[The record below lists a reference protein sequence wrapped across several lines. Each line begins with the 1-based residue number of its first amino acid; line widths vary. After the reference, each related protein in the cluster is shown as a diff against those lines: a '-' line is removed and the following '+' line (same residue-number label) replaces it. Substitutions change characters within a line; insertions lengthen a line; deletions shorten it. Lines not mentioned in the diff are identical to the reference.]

1 MVSIQL
7 KYWILLYFSLI
18 IFSACGEKIHR
29 EKYYGVV
36 PKPNVMELG
45 QGGFD
50 LSRRTKFCLLDK
62 DTLLRYSI
70 ENFNVIIEKSIG
82 EKLDIIVSDKPVNRS
97 INISL
102 DSELE
107 EEAYRLQIRSN
118 RIDIVGG
125 TAKGVFYA
133 LQTMQQL
140 VPSSVLEGKQADRIE
155 LPEIKITDKPYFKY
169 RGAMLDVGRYY
180 FEPEE
185 IKQFIDV
192 LAMHKMNVFHWHLT
206 EDYGWRI
213 EIKKYP
219 NLTKVGS
226 IREKSP
232 YRMERGKPIQFD
244 NKPHGG
250 FYTQEEI
257 RDIVKYAAERF
268 ITIIPEIELPGHA
281 TAALA
286 SYPHLGCKGKD
297 YKVETI
303 WRVTD
308 EAFCV
313 GRESTFE
320 FLDNVFTEVVDLF
333 PSEYVHIGGD
343 ECRKVRWKECP
354 MCQKRIK
361 DEHLKDEIELQSYFV
376 KRVEKILQSK
386 GKKII
391 GWDEILEGGVSPT
404 ATVMS
409 WRGVEGG
416 IEAAKKGN
424 HVIMAPSSYCYL
436 DFYQSKDMLKEPLSI
451 GGYLPIDSVYSF
463 DPLEGLTAEESNYI
477 EGVQANIWTAFM
489 DTTEIVYYMTLPRLA
504 AVAEV
509 AWSYRKGE
517 TLTYSDFKH
526 RMADFRVLY
535 DIRELPYAKYMFEEN
550 DSIKIVVSK

>member
-1 MVSIQL
+1 MLSIRL
-7 KYWILLYFSLI
+7 KYWILLCFLLM

-45 QGGFD
+45 QGRFD
-50 LSRRTKFCLLDK
+50 LSRRTKFCFLDK
-62 DTLLRYSI
+62 DTLLRYSV
-70 ENFNVIIEKSIG
+70 ENFNTIIEKSIG
-82 EKLDIIVSDKPVNRS
+82 EKLDIIISDKPVNKS

-107 EEAYRLQIRSN
+107 EEAYRLQICSN

-140 VPSSVLEGKQADRIE
+140 LPNSVLEGEQADRIE

-180 FEPEE
+180 FKPEE

-286 SYPHLGCKGKD
+286 SYPYLGCKGKD

-308 EAFCV
+308 EAFCA
-313 GRESTFE
+313 GRESTFK
-320 FLDNVFTEVVDLF
+320 FLDDVFTEIVDLF
-333 PSEYVHIGGD
+333 PSKYVHIGGD
-343 ECRKVRWKECP
+343 ECRKVRWEACP

-386 GKKII
+386 GRKII
-391 GWDEILEGGVSPT
+391 GWDEILEGGGSST

-424 HVIMAPSSYCYL
+424 RVIMAPSSYCYL
-436 DFYQSKDMLKEPLSI
+436 DFYQSKDMSKEPLSI

-463 DPLEGLTAEESNYI
+463 DPLKGLTTKESNYI

-489 DTTEIVYYMTLPRLA
+489 DTTEIVYYMALPRLA

-509 AWSYRKGE
+509 AWSYQNGE
-517 TLTYSDFKH
+517 TLTYSDFKD

-550 DSIKIVVSK
+550 DSIK

>member
-140 VPSSVLEGKQADRIE
+140 VPSSVLEGKQTDRIE

-463 DPLEGLTAEESNYI
+463 NPLEGLTAEESNYI

>member
-1 MVSIQL
+1 M
-7 KYWILLYFSLI
+7 
-18 IFSACGEKIHR
+18 
-29 EKYYGVV
+29 
-36 PKPNVMELG
+36 
-45 QGGFD
+45 
-50 LSRRTKFCLLDK
+50 
-62 DTLLRYSI
+62 
-70 ENFNVIIEKSIG
+70 
-82 EKLDIIVSDKPVNRS
+82 
-97 INISL
+97 
-102 DSELE
+102 
-107 EEAYRLQIRSN
+107 
-118 RIDIVGG
+118 
-125 TAKGVFYA
+125 
-133 LQTMQQL
+133 
-140 VPSSVLEGKQADRIE
+140 
-155 LPEIKITDKPYFKY
+155 
-169 RGAMLDVGRYY
+169 
-180 FEPEE
+180 
-185 IKQFIDV
+185 
-192 LAMHKMNVFHWHLT
+192 
-206 EDYGWRI
+206 
-213 EIKKYP
+213 
-219 NLTKVGS
+219 
-226 IREKSP
+226 
-232 YRMERGKPIQFD
+232 
-244 NKPHGG
+244 
-250 FYTQEEI
+250 
-257 RDIVKYAAERF
+257 
-268 ITIIPEIELPGHA
+268 
-281 TAALA
+281 
-286 SYPHLGCKGKD
+286 
-297 YKVETI
+297 
-303 WRVTD
+303 
-308 EAFCV
+308 
-313 GRESTFE
+313 
-320 FLDNVFTEVVDLF
+320 DNVFTEVVDLF

-463 DPLEGLTAEESNYI
+463 NPLEGLTAEESNYI

>member
-1 MVSIQL
+1 MLSIRL
-7 KYWILLYFSLI
+7 KYWILLCFLLM

-45 QGGFD
+45 QGRFD
-50 LSRRTKFCLLDK
+50 LSRRTKFCFLDK
-62 DTLLRYSI
+62 DTLLRYSV
-70 ENFNVIIEKSIG
+70 ENFNTIIEKSIG
-82 EKLDIIVSDKPVNRS
+82 EKLDIIISDKPVNKS

-107 EEAYRLQIRSN
+107 EEAYRLQICSN

-140 VPSSVLEGKQADRIE
+140 LPNSVLEGEQADRIE

-180 FEPEE
+180 FKPEE

-286 SYPHLGCKGKD
+286 SYPYLGCKGKD

-308 EAFCV
+308 EAFCA
-313 GRESTFE
+313 GRESTFK
-320 FLDNVFTEVVDLF
+320 FLDDVFTEIVDLF
-333 PSEYVHIGGD
+333 PSKYVHIGGD
-343 ECRKVRWKECP
+343 ECRKVRWEACP

-386 GKKII
+386 GRKII
-391 GWDEILEGGVSPT
+391 GWDEILEGGGSST

-409 WRGVEGG
+409 WRGVEGVNKKK
-416 IEAAKKGN
+416 KKGN
-424 HVIMAPSSYCYL
+424 RVIMAPSSYCYL
-436 DFYQSKDMLKEPLSI
+436 DFYQSKDMSKEPLSI

-463 DPLEGLTAEESNYI
+463 DPLKGLTTKESNYI

-489 DTTEIVYYMTLPRLA
+489 DTTEIVYYMALPRLA

-509 AWSYRKGE
+509 AWSYQNGE
-517 TLTYSDFKH
+517 TLTYSDFKD

-550 DSIKIVVSK
+550 DSIK